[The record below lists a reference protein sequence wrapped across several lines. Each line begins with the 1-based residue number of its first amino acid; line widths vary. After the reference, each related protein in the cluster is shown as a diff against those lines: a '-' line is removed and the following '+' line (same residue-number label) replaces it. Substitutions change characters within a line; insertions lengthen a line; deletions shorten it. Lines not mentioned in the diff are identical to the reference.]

1 LNGSLQH
8 NQDPLSLGIIGL
20 MEVIPAISMA
30 LFAGHIVDQKEKKGL
45 LVKCIFFFSNQ
56 FRTILLTWPA
66 VVHDYSLKR
75 FCTPSTFSFSWW
87 ISSSLLRTTIFSLL
101 SFACT

>member
-1 LNGSLQH
+1 
-8 NQDPLSLGIIGL
+8 

-30 LFAGHIVDQKEKKGL
+30 LFAHIVDQKEKKGL
-45 LVKCIFFFSNQ
+45 LEMYFGFFSNQ
-56 FRTILLTWPA
+56 FRTILLTWP

-87 ISSSLLRTTIFSLL
+87 ISSSL
-101 SFACT
+101 

>member
-1 LNGSLQH
+1 
-8 NQDPLSLGIIGL
+8 
-20 MEVIPAISMA
+20 MA

-45 LVKCIFFFSNQ
+45 LNIFGFFSNQ

-75 FCTPSTFSFSWW
+75 FCTPST
-87 ISSSLLRTTIFSLL
+87 
-101 SFACT
+101 